1 MASRQLALPFEERP
15 VFGAGLEALSR
26 SWLERYHS
34 ERFGLSLSEVRTS
47 LELSGRRAELTN
59 QGQAVRLTIFGAGDR
74 GRPSGGVQP

>member
-59 QGQAVRLTIFGAGDR
+59 QGQAVRLTIFGAASKSLP
-74 GRPSGGVQP
+74 PSIAAP